1 MNGALQRAWTMQ
13 RPLQITY
20 KGMESSPTFD
30 AIIGERVAHL
40 ERLYPRLI
48 GCRVVVEVP
57 HRGAETAKVPLAVS
71 VEADIPGRG
80 PIIGKDEEGRH
91 DAKGDHAAPL
101 NKAFDA
107 VERQLEKIGDLQNYQ
122 EAKQHEDAGQTG
134 MVVRLFREQNYGFIE
149 FDKSPELYFTRNAV
163 VGDFD
168 ELEVGMM
175 VHVTRSTEEGPMGP
189 QASSVRL
196 LDRSKTPS

>member
-1 MNGALQRAWTMQ
+1 MQ

-20 KGMESSPTFD
+20 KGMESSPIFD
-30 AIIGERVAHL
+30 TLIGERVAHL

-48 GCRVVVEVP
+48 GCRVVIEVP
-57 HRGAETAKVPLAVS
+57 HRGAETAKVPIAVS

-80 PIIGKDEEGRH
+80 PIVGKDEEGRH
-91 DAKGDHAAPL
+91 EAKGDHAAPL

-107 VERQLEKIGDLQNYQ
+107 VERQLEKIGDLQNEQ
-122 EAKQHEDAGQTG
+122 EAKQDEDAGQTG
-134 MVVRLFREQNYGFIE
+134 MVVRLFPQQSYGFVE
-149 FDKSPELYFTRNAV
+149 LDNSPELYFTRNAF

-168 ELEVGMM
+168 GLEVGMM

-196 LDRSKTPS
+196 LDRSKAPA